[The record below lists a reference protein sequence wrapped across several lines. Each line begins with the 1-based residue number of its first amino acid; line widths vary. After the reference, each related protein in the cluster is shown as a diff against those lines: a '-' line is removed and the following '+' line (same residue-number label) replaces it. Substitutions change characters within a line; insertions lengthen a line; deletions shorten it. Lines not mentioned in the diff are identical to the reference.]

1 MKIQLIDFGGRSP
14 ESAHANDAGADVFSP
29 KDAVIRREISVSCL
43 WDLDASPDTGFYFCK
58 LEGAWYGGFWF
69 HWEIRRT
76 SSQRFSLILNGRFC
90 RSYCKL

>member
-43 WDLDASPDTGFYFCK
+43 WDLDASPDTGFILRFTTNK
-58 LEGAWYGGFWF
+58 ATINASILR
-69 HWEIRRT
+69 IR
-76 SSQRFSLILNGRFC
+76 LM
-90 RSYCKL
+90 